1 MRIRT
6 FVTTTAIIG
15 ASLFGAGAP
24 SAMAEDG
31 VATIGPVGTTGD
43 GVSESP
49 TVVNGE
55 AAASADGIAAILW
68 DSADAGTGRGN
79 LLCTGSIIAERW
91 ILTAKHCFANTSVG
105 QDASKIQV
113 RVKSTQYNEGGGVI
127 QVDDIK
133 WRTNHDIALLHL
145 TRDANSEHVRL
156 AGASPQEGTTNYIFG
171 WGSQSKIGGAPSKGL
186 KRATVTVDD
195 IDSTDI
201 LGEGRGIKSSKGN
214 GMACS
219 GDSGGPQ
226 FKLVD
231 GLRYQVGVTSG
242 VTYRTSD
249 NVCIGPMWSST
260 VPTSLDWI
268 NGVAGL

>member
-6 FVTTTAIIG
+6 CVTAAAVVG
-15 ASLFGAGAP
+15 ASLFGMGVP
-24 SAMAEDG
+24 SATADEG
-31 VATIGPVGTTGD
+31 LGIAGPVGTTGE

-49 TVVNGE
+49 AVVNGE
-55 AAASADGIAAILW
+55 TAASADGIAAILY
-68 DSADAGTGRGN
+68 DNADVGTGRGN

-91 ILTAKHCFANTSVG
+91 ILTAKHCFTGTVG

-127 QVDDIK
+127 EVDDIK

-145 TRDANSEHVRL
+145 TRDANAEHVRL
-156 AGASPQEGTTNYIFG
+156 ASASPVEGTTNYIFG
-171 WGSQSKIGGAPSKGL
+171 WGSRHKLGGAASKSL
-186 KRATVTVDD
+186 KRATVKVMN

-201 LGEGRGIKSSKGN
+201 LGEGRGIQSSAGN

-242 VTYRTSD
+242 VAYRLSD
-249 NVCIGPMWSST
+249 NVCVGPMKSAT

-268 NGVAGL
+268 KGVAGI